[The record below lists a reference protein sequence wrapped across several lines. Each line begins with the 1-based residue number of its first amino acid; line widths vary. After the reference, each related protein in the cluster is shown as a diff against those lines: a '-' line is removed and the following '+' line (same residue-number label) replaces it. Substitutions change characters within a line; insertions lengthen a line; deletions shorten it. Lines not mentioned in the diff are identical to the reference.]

1 MIAEPSQK
9 LIVLLAVLTLLGV
22 VVGYCFALLVMKRKL
37 QTVISAER
45 ARLRQE
51 NSANRSDLQMA
62 QGSITSHRV
71 ADKTSLSANAMA
83 QAQAKRIRRLEA
95 QLCELQRART
105 ESETRTDAQT
115 PPTLWRRSNDQQ
127 AARDISPV
135 KSDDSIQALSQDLII
150 PTLAESE
157 VPDSE
162 EDLDLDLFGKNE
174 GRATPRG

>member
-9 LIVLLAVLTLLGV
+9 LIVLLAVLTLLGA

-45 ARLRQE
+45 ARLQQE
-51 NSANRSDLQMA
+51 NSAKRSDLQMA
-62 QGSITSHRV
+62 RGSITSHRV
-71 ADKTSLSANAMA
+71 SDKTSLSANAMA

-105 ESETRTDAQT
+105 EPETRTDAQT
-115 PPTLWRRSNDQQ
+115 PPTLWRRSNGQQ
-127 AARDISPV
+127 AARDMSAV

-162 EDLDLDLFGKNE
+162 EDLDLNLFGKNK